1 MQLKLPEIES
11 LGAQLV
17 AISPNL
23 PDKSL
28 STVEKNRIAFE
39 VLSDVGNHVAREFG
53 LVFTLSEK
61 LRPIY
66 ASFGIDIP
74 AFDGDD
80 TFELPMPA
88 TYVIDTDD
96 TITYAFVDPDY
107 TKRLGPAEIV
117 NVLKNMTHEKR
128 ALKS

>member
-1 MQLKLPEIES
+1 LQLELLEIES

-23 PDKSL
+23 HDKSL
-28 STVEKNRIAFE
+28 STVEKNHIAFE
-39 VLSDVGNHVAREFG
+39 VLSDVGNHVARDFG

-74 AFDGDD
+74 AFNGDH

-88 TYVIDTDD
+88 TYVINTNG
-96 TITYAFVDPDY
+96 TITYVFVDPDY
-107 TKRLGPAEIV
+107 TKRLEPAEIA
-117 NVLKNMTHEKR
+117 NVLKNMTHEK
-128 ALKS
+128 

>member
-1 MQLKLPEIES
+1 MQLELPDIES

-28 STVEKNRIAFE
+28 STVEKNHIAFE
-39 VLSDVGNHVAREFG
+39 VLSDVGNHVARDFG
-53 LVFTLSEK
+53 LVFTLSEE

-74 AFDGDD
+74 AFNGDH

-88 TYVIDTDD
+88 TYVIATDGI
-96 TITYAFVDPDY
+96 ITYAFVDPDY
-107 TKRLGPAEIV
+107 TKRLEPSEIV
-117 NVLKNMTHEKR
+117 KVLKNMTVEK
-128 ALKS
+128 

>member
-1 MQLKLPEIES
+1 MQLTLDDIES

-17 AISPNL
+17 AVSPNL

-28 STVEKNRIAFE
+28 STVEKHDIAFE
-39 VLSDVGNHVAREFG
+39 VLSDVGNHVARNFG
-53 LVFTLSEK
+53 LVFTLSEE

-74 AFDGDD
+74 AFNGDD

-88 TYVIDTDD
+88 TYVIDTDG
-96 TITYAFVDPDY
+96 TITYAFVDIDY
-107 TKRLGPAEIV
+107 TKRLEPADIV
-117 NVLKNMTHEKR
+117 KVLKNMAVEK
-128 ALKS
+128 

>member
-1 MQLKLPEIES
+1 MQLALPKIEA

-17 AISPNL
+17 TVSPEL

-28 STVEKNRIAFE
+28 STAERNALAFE
-39 VLSDVGNHVAREFG
+39 VLSDVGNKVARDFG
-53 LVFTLSEK
+53 LVFSLAEE

-74 AFDGDD
+74 AYNGDD

-88 TYVIDTDD
+88 TYVIGTDG
-96 TITYAFVDPDY
+96 TILHAFVDTDY
-107 TKRLGPAEIV
+107 TRRLEPAEIV
-117 NVLKNMTHEKR
+117 EILKTTKTGG
-128 ALKS
+128 

>member
-1 MQLKLPEIES
+1 MQLELPNIES

-28 STVEKNRIAFE
+28 STVEKNHIAFE
-39 VLSDVGNHVAREFG
+39 VLSDVENHVARDFG
-53 LVFTLSEK
+53 LVFTLSEE

-74 AFDGDD
+74 AFNGDD

-88 TYVIDTDD
+88 TYVIDTDGI
-96 TITYAFVDPDY
+96 ITYAFVDPNY
-107 TKRLGPAEIV
+107 TNRLEPAEIV
-117 NVLKNMTHEKR
+117 NVLKNMPHEI
-128 ALKS
+128 

>member
-1 MQLKLPEIES
+1 LQLELPDIES

-28 STVEKNRIAFE
+28 STVEKNHIAFE
-39 VLSDVGNHVAREFG
+39 VLSDVGNHVARDFG
-53 LVFTLSEK
+53 LVFTLSEE

-74 AFDGDD
+74 AFNGDH

-88 TYVIDTDD
+88 TYVIATDS
-96 TITYAFVDPDY
+96 TITYAMVDPDY
-107 TKRLGPAEIV
+107 PKRLEPSEIV
-117 NVLKNMTHEKR
+117 KVLKNMTIEK
-128 ALKS
+128 